1 MPRFL
6 NSDGDDDWDV
16 MRRERHGRR
25 RALSRY
31 LQSGELEDADEL
43 AAFGSDTD
51 QTISPEPDDE
61 PNTPRYF

>member
-6 NSDGDDDWDV
+6 NSDGDDDWDM

-31 LQSGELEDADEL
+31 LQSGELEDADDL
-43 AAFGSDTD
+43 DAFNSDTD
-51 QTISPEPDDE
+51 QTTSPEPDDE